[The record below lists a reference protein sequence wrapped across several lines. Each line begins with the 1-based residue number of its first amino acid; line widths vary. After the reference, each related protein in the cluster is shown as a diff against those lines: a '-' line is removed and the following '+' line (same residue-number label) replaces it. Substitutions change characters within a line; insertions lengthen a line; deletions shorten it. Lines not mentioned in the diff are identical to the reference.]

1 MFSTCIANSTVT
13 STGIGVA
20 DIAKMEHEVALDSGG
35 EDPQLTNLIGDDG
48 TAIKCAGNKGM
59 REKLEVMRTWFE
71 SGSSERKAI
80 DRVLGVN
87 EGEDKVEK
95 GVKQGRKSKRRFRD
109 SDEETSDDD
118 EDDEKG
124 RTAHALFA
132 DAEGDS
138 QKWWLS
144 SPISPDGLQKHA
156 KGEEPKSSPLN
167 VHVVGKEKSCQ
178 RELSSPTPICSP
190 VRVSSSP
197 LTIPWDPSSSEVN
210 ASKRVSTPLLDV
222 NNFQDDR
229 LASSQHR
236 KRRRIEREETLDNTR
251 SPAPGTFSRPVM
263 ITSQR
268 RQSQDPLF
276 SSNVTVLKPP
286 PHSSEHPSPNLRRTR
301 STVENALPPDNA
313 ADEEVQ
319 RRRAFRIERL
329 KMAERLSRARP
340 DLVDPSYPH
349 KRARLLSR
357 HVKAEASAQYAAA
370 VARQEEAQGDFSYG
384 CGDEGDGGID
394 WERSRELAKGVRE
407 GLERGVHM
415 RSLLPTLQCLESQSP
430 SREE

>member
-1 MFSTCIANSTVT
+1 MFSACIANPTVT
-13 STGIGVA
+13 STGLGVT

-35 EDPQLTNLIGDDG
+35 EDPQFKNLIGDDG
-48 TAIKCAGNKGM
+48 TAIRCTGNKSM
-59 REKLEVMRTWFE
+59 RGKLEMIRTWFE

-95 GVKQGRKSKRRFRD
+95 GVRQGRKGNRRFRD

-132 DAEGDS
+132 DVEGDG

-144 SPISPDGLQKHA
+144 SPVSTDGLQKHA
-156 KGEEPKSSPLN
+156 KGEELKSSPLN
-167 VHVVGKEKSCQ
+167 VHVAGNEKSCQ
-178 RELSSPTPICSP
+178 REPSSSPMPTYAP

-197 LTIPWDPSSSEVN
+197 LTIPWDPSPSEVN
-210 ASKRVSTPLLDV
+210 APKRGSTPLLDV

-251 SPAPGTFSRPVM
+251 SLAPGHFSRPVM
-263 ITSQR
+263 GTSQR
-268 RQSQDPLF
+268 RESQDPLF

-301 STVENALPPDNA
+301 STVENTLPPDTA

-319 RRRAFRIERL
+319 RRREFRIERL

-340 DLVDPSYPH
+340 DLVDPSYPR

-357 HVKAEASAQYAAA
+357 HVKAEASEQYAAA
-370 VARQEEAQGDFSYG
+370 VARHEEAQGDFSYG
-384 CGDEGDGGID
+384 CGDEDGGID

-407 GLERGVHM
+407 GLERGVHV
-415 RSLLPTLQCLESQSP
+415 RSLLPTLQCLESQSQ